1 MLGPGEFEE
10 TVFMKIDEGNGGIQG
25 DEGASSQPRQIA
37 QRLQQLLDV
46 HMPAHVA
53 SLRHATSMYG
63 RPSRVVRCWLP
74 AAVLL
79 LSGSITYRI
88 ITNRKAEVLAWTQEF
103 GTTII
108 DFWTNWVVEPTK
120 KVIATIRHNKDSEIA
135 IMSKD
140 SLKGDKASLERMV
153 VQFATDNPDTPN
165 GTKYTE
171 AQLADVR
178 AKIEGGDLT
187 PVLKAYE
194 KDLQRPFMGTV
205 RGNLVRG
212 LLIQIQKTKVDVEV
226 ALGGIDNLLKSQ
238 ELVFGFVG
246 ITPGLLICIGIYRW
260 LSGFLAGRKGRL
272 QMRKQG
278 SAIRNL
284 RNVDRLL
291 TAATPHNNMLS
302 YKEHGLLLCEVHVLR
317 QKAAKVLP
325 GEINQDFLEELHDLA
340 ELRTG
345 VERQLRVVERIR
357 WAYAK
362 YLH

>member
-1 MLGPGEFEE
+1 MNIDEDNGG
-10 TVFMKIDEGNGGIQG
+10 TQIDEG
-25 DEGASSQPRQIA
+25 APSQPLQIA
-37 QRLQQLLDV
+37 LRLQQLLDV

-53 SLRHATSMYG
+53 SSRHTTSFYG
-63 RPSRVVRCWLP
+63 RPSRIVRYWP
-74 AAVLL
+74 SATALL
-79 LSGSITYRI
+79 VSGSTIYRI
-88 ITNRKAEVLAWTQEF
+88 ITSRRAEIIAWSQEF
-103 GTTII
+103 GETII
-108 DFWTNWVVEPTK
+108 DFWTNWVLEPTK
-120 KVIATIRHNKDSEIA
+120 KVIGTIRHDKDSEIA

-165 GTKYTE
+165 GARYTE

-178 AKIEGGDLT
+178 AKVGEGDLT

-194 KDLQRPFMGTV
+194 KDLRRPFVGTV
-205 RGNLVRG
+205 RGELIRA

-246 ITPGLLICIGIYRW
+246 ITPGVLICIGLYQW
-260 LSGFLAGRKGRL
+260 LSGFFAGRRGRL
-272 QMRKQG
+272 QGRKQG
-278 SAIRNL
+278 SMIRNL
-284 RNVDRLL
+284 RNVDRIL
-291 TAATPHNNMLS
+291 TSSTPHNNMLS

-317 QKAAKVLP
+317 QRAAKVLP
-325 GEINQDFLEELHDLA
+325 GEINQEFLEEVHDLV

-345 VERQLRVVERIR
+345 VERQLRVVDRIR